1 MSTYMRMPLR
11 RVPSSLQLR
20 LRVREA
26 AAWEALAEAHR
37 SQAAEFAR
45 VLGTVLPAD
54 AALASYFRFVAVP
67 AKIRDCVETGALLRL
82 DLNQV
87 PSVPEPEGWV
97 AGLRHRAR
105 MQQEAER
112 MAPLAAARAEQALI
126 RVHVDNAL
134 AIEQFMREIMPSAEA
149 IAWYLRTFGL
159 AAGSA
164 SVVYQDALARVA
176 DRELP
181 DPTAEAAF
189 QMAMLPPAT
198 DTVAETAEGEPTP
211 AVRFLRLWS
220 RQEVSRAS

>member
-1 MSTYMRMPLR
+1 MRMPLR
-11 RVPSSLQLR
+11 RVPASLQLG

-26 AAWEALAEAHR
+26 AAWEALVESHR

-87 PSVPEPEGWV
+87 PSVPAPDGWL
-97 AGLRHRAR
+97 ASLRHRVR

-134 AIEQFMREIMPSAEA
+134 AIEAYLREVMPSAEA

-159 AAGSA
+159 AAGA
-164 SVVYQDALARVA
+164 ANVVYQEALAQVA
-176 DRELP
+176 ERELP

-189 QMAMLPPAT
+189 QMAMLPSGAPE
-198 DTVAETAEGEPTP
+198 VETPDGAATP

-220 RQEVSRAS
+220 RQEVSRAG

>member
-11 RVPSSLQLR
+11 RVPPSLQLR

-45 VLGTVLPAD
+45 VLGTVLSAD
-54 AALASYFRFVAVP
+54 AALASYFRFVWVP
-67 AKIRDCVETGALLRL
+67 AKIRDWVETGALLRL

-87 PSVPEPEGWV
+87 PSIPAPEGWV
-97 AGLRHRAR
+97 AALRHRAR

-134 AIEQFMREIMPSAEA
+134 AIEEFLREVMPSAEA

-159 AAGSA
+159 AAGTA
-164 SVVYQDALARVA
+164 NVVYQDALAQVA
-176 DRELP
+176 ERDLP
-181 DPTAEAAF
+181 DPLAEAAF
-189 QMAMLPPAT
+189 QMAMLPAPEPEAEADEAT
-198 DTVAETAEGEPTP
+198 ATP

-220 RQEVSRAS
+220 RPEVSRAS